1 MIIAPAPIPI
11 SHAAVEAPRPAPQQ
25 TPQETARPVF
35 GPDRTE
41 AIHPEERRRERSR
54 DQEARETERPPAE
67 AAPQDA
73 ADRADDAAGDGQV
86 GRLLDLFV

>member
-1 MIIAPAPIPI
+1 MLIAPAPIPI
-11 SHAAVEAPRPAPQQ
+11 SHVAVEAPRPAPQQ
-25 TPQETARPVF
+25 TSQETARPVI

-41 AIHPEERRRERSR
+41 AIHPEQRRRERR
-54 DQEARETERPPAE
+54 HDQEARETEQPPEA

-73 ADRADDAAGDGQV
+73 AGPAADGDGEV

>member
-11 SHAAVEAPRPAPQQ
+11 SHVAAEAPRPAQQQ
-25 TPQETARPVF
+25 TPQETARPVI

-54 DQEARETERPPAE
+54 DPETRETEQPPE
-67 AAPQDA
+67 AAAPH
-73 ADRADDAAGDGQV
+73 DAAGPAADGDGEV